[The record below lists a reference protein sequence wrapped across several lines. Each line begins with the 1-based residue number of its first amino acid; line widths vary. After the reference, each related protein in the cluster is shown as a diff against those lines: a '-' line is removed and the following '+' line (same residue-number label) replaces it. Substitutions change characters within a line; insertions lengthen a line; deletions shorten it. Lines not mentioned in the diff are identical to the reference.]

1 MNRSKFKDFIV
12 TYANWT
18 LSSEVNKW
26 LEENPYIKI
35 IRWSASPSGQNG
47 TRLVIEYQEINPTTS
62 ICKGTP
68 PYKWPQQG
76 FEQVVD
82 LEQCVEDTGWPI
94 N

>member
-35 IRWSASPSGQNG
+35 IRWSASPCGQNG
-47 TRLVIEYQEINPTTS
+47 TRLVIEYQEINPSTS
-62 ICKGTP
+62 ICKGTQS
-68 PYKWPQQG
+68 YFG
-76 FEQVVD
+76 QVTD
-82 LEQCVEDTGWPI
+82 PEQCVEDTGWPI